1 MEKLG
6 FRLDIGDFP
15 LSFYEK
21 GDYLTLGWEDV
32 VDFDCAIEILSNP
45 TRREILKR
53 LVREPHYPLQL
64 SEHLD
69 VSQQAIVKHL
79 NVLEQNGFVESE
91 KVASEKGG
99 PPKKI
104 YTVQQS
110 FSLRMDLGPDLFRMK
125 HTPLPKGSPINLST
139 SKNLSDPAM
148 KIANRISGRKKMSIS
163 EGAGYIAHIQGMLDD
178 IDTERDAL
186 VALHQHVLKR
196 VSKTVEGEFE
206 TYGERSIVH
215 TILDNPSR
223 PLDLDRIAR
232 DLLIHSKDM
241 NMVIEGIR
249 GHLANTNPE
258 DAFIPADASTPLP
271 WLIKG

>member
-6 FRLDIGDFP
+6 FRLDVRDSP

-32 VDFDCAIEILSNP
+32 VDFDSAIEILSNP

-79 NVLEQNGFVESE
+79 NVLEENGFVESE

-125 HTPLPKGSPINLST
+125 HTPLPKGSPVNLST

-148 KIANRISGRKKMSIS
+148 KIANRISRRKKMSIS

-232 DLLIHSKDM
+232 DL
-241 NMVIEGIR
+241 
-249 GHLANTNPE
+249 
-258 DAFIPADASTPLP
+258 
-271 WLIKG
+271 

>member
-1 MEKLG
+1 MG
-6 FRLDIGDFP
+6 FWLKFSFP
-15 LSFYEK
+15 PTSFYEK
-21 GDYLTLGWEDV
+21 RHYLTSGWEDM
-32 VDFDCAIEILSNP
+32 VDFDCAIDILSNP
-45 TRREILKR
+45 TRREILRR

-79 NVLEQNGFVESE
+79 NVLEKNGFVESE
-91 KVASEKGG
+91 KVASQKGG

-125 HTPLPKGSPINLST
+125 HTPLPKGSPVNLSS
-139 SKNLSDPAM
+139 SKNLPNPAM
-148 KIANRISGRKKMSIS
+148 EIANRIGGRRIMSIS
-163 EGAGYIAHIQGMLDD
+163 EGARHIARIQGMLDN
-178 IDTERDAL
+178 IDSERDAL
-186 VALHQHVLKR
+186 VALHQHVLRR

-206 TYGERSIVH
+206 TYKERSIVH

-232 DLLIHSKDM
+232 DLLIQSKDM
-241 NMVIEGIR
+241 HLVIEGIR
-249 GHLANTNPE
+249 GHLANTNPD
-258 DAFIPADASTPLP
+258 DAFIPADSSTPLP
-271 WLIKG
+271 WWIQG

>member
-1 MEKLG
+1 MG
-6 FRLDIGDFP
+6 FGLILFSYP
-15 LSFYEK
+15 TSFYESV
-21 GDYLTLGWEDV
+21 DYLTIGWDV
-32 VDFDCAIEILSNP
+32 IVDFDRAIEILSNP

-79 NVLEQNGFVESE
+79 NVLEENGFVESE
-91 KVASEKGG
+91 KVASERGG

-125 HTPLPKGSPINLST
+125 HTPLPKGSPVNLSS
-139 SKNLSDPAM
+139 SKSMSDSAI
-148 KIANRISGRKKMSIS
+148 KIANQIGRKRKMSIS
-163 EGAGYIAHIQGMLDD
+163 EGAGYIAHIQGMLDN
-178 IDTERDAL
+178 IDAERDSL

-196 VSKTVEGEFE
+196 VSKTVDGEFE
-206 TYGERSIVH
+206 SYKERSIVH
-215 TILDNPSR
+215 TILEDPSR
-223 PLDLDRIAR
+223 PLDLDRVAR

-241 NMVIEGIR
+241 QMVIDGIR
-249 GHLANTNPE
+249 GHLANTNTE
-258 DAFIPADASTPLP
+258 EIFMPADSTTPLP
-271 WLIKG
+271 WWIQG

>member
-6 FRLDIGDFP
+6 FRLDVRDSP

-32 VDFDCAIEILSNP
+32 VDFDSAIEILSNP

-79 NVLEQNGFVESE
+79 NVLEENGFVESE

-125 HTPLPKGSPINLST
+125 HTPLPKGSPVNLST

-148 KIANRISGRKKMSIS
+148 KIANRISRRKKMSIS

-249 GHLANTNPE
+249 GHLANSNPE

-271 WLIKG
+271 WWIQG

>member
-1 MEKLG
+1 MANLG
-6 FRLDIGDFP
+6 FGLILVSSP
-15 LSFYEK
+15 TSFYES
-21 GDYLTLGWEDV
+21 GDYLTIGWDV
-32 VDFDCAIEILSNP
+32 VMDFDRAIEILSNP

-79 NVLEQNGFVESE
+79 NVLEENGFVECE
-91 KVASEKGG
+91 KVASERGG

-125 HTPLPKGSPINLST
+125 HTPLPKGSPVNLSS
-139 SKNLSDPAM
+139 SKSMSDSAI
-148 KIANRISGRKKMSIS
+148 KIANQISRRRKMSIS
-163 EGAGYIAHIQGMLDD
+163 EGAGYIAHIQGILDD
-178 IDTERDAL
+178 LDAERDSL

-196 VSKTVEGEFE
+196 VSKTVDGEFNS
-206 TYGERSIVH
+206 YKERSIVH
-215 TILDNPSR
+215 TILEDPSK
-223 PLDLDRIAR
+223 PLDLDRVAR

-241 NMVIEGIR
+241 QMVIDGIR
-249 GHLANTNPE
+249 GHLASTNAE
-258 DAFIPADASTPLP
+258 DIFMPADSTTPLP
-271 WLIKG
+271 WWIQG